1 MLRELFRK
9 EDFVVNEIEL
19 KDFVSGKVI
28 GKEQF
33 ITNELKPEI
42 IRGIEAAFENCPFL
56 KK

>member
-19 KDFVSGKVI
+19 KDFVSGKII

-42 IRGIEAAFENCPFL
+42 IKRIEAAFEDCPFM

>member
-1 MLRELFRK
+1 MLRELFGK

-19 KDFVSGKVI
+19 KDFISGKVI

-42 IRGIEAAFENCPFL
+42 IKRIEAAFEDCPFM